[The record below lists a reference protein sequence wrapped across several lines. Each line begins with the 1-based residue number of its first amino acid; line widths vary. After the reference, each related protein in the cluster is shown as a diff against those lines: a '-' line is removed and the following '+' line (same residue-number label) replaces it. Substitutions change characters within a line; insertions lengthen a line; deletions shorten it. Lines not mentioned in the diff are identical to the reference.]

1 MKAFFTETCCSNIS
15 TICMYLMSGIGR
27 YNKKKLIQMYV
38 MNDFNI
44 KNNLAQSMEH
54 LSNE

>member
-1 MKAFFTETCCSNIS
+1 
-15 TICMYLMSGIGR
+15 MYLMSGIGR